1 MVSMPL
7 KSGSGVYVYVPSG
20 FITTLPFVA
29 PPSTPTSDHVFP
41 PSPLGVSFVE
51 ASPITGVSSFVVFVS
66 STATGTSLTGVIVMI
81 ISAVE
86 QSPLVSH
93 TIYVIV
99 SMPLKSGSGVYVYV
113 PSGFITTLPFV
124 APPSTPTRVQVLPPS
139 PLAVSFVEASPDT
152 GVSSIVVFVSSTAT
166 GTSLTGVIVMIISAV
181 EQSPLVSHT
190 IYVIVSMPLKS
201 GSGVYVYVPSGFIT
215 TPPFVAP
222 PSTPTRVQV
231 LPP

>member
-1 MVSMPL
+1 
-7 KSGSGVYVYVPSG
+7 
-20 FITTLPFVA
+20 
-29 PPSTPTSDHVFP
+29 
-41 PSPLGVSFVE
+41 
-51 ASPITGVSSFVVFVS
+51 
-66 STATGTSLTGVIVMI
+66 MI

-166 GTSLTGVIVMIISAV
+166 GTSLTGVIVMMISAV

-190 IYVIVSMPLKS
+190 IYVMVSMPLKF
-201 GSGVYVYVPSGFIT
+201 GSGVYVYDPSGFIVT
-215 TPPFVAP
+215 VPFIAP
-222 PSTPTRVQV
+222 PSTPTSVQV
-231 LPP
+231 FPPSPLGVSFVEASPITGVSSIVVFTSSTATGTSLTGVIVMTISAVEQSALVSHTMYVMVSMPLKFGSGVYV